1 MNASITS
8 LAAVAARLG
17 VDLVAAVVI
26 LIVGWILAG
35 WAGAV
40 VRRAASGSGRLD
52 GTVATVLG
60 RVARWTVLAFTVIAV
75 LGRFGVQTT
84 SLVALLGA
92 AGLAIGL
99 ALQGALSNIAAGV
112 LLLALKPF
120 RVGDAV
126 DISGTAGVVDDMG
139 LFVTRLTSFDGVPL
153 FVPNSNVWGKQVSNY
168 SQAGRRRNDLVVGIG
183 YGDDVARAMAVLQE
197 LVADEPRA
205 LQDPAP
211 LVAVE
216 SLGESSVNLLLRYWT
231 AAGDLFA
238 TRFDLTRA
246 VKERFD
252 AEGISIPY
260 PQRDLHVVEG
270 GVALAPGA

>member
-1 MNASITS
+1 MNASVTS

-17 VDLVAAVVI
+17 LDLVAAAVI
-26 LIVGWILAG
+26 LILGWIVAG
-35 WAGAV
+35 WAATV
-40 VRRAASGSGRLD
+40 VRRAAARSGRLD
-52 GTVATVLG
+52 ETVTTVLS
-60 RVARWTVLAFTVIAV
+60 RLARWTVLAFTVIAV

-92 AGLAIGL
+92 AGLAVGL
-99 ALQGALSNIAAGV
+99 ALQGALSNVAAGV

-126 DISGTAGVVDDMG
+126 DIGGTAGVVDDMG

-153 FVPNSNVWGKQVSNY
+153 FLPNSSVWGRQLSNY
-168 SQAGRRRNDLVVGIG
+168 SQAGRRRNDLIVGIG

-197 LVADEPRA
+197 LVKGEERA
-205 LQDPAP
+205 LEDPAP

-216 SLGESSVNLLLRYWT
+216 SLGDSSVNLLLRYWT
-231 AAGDLFA
+231 APGDFFA
-238 TRFDLTRA
+238 TKLDMTRA

-252 AEGISIPY
+252 AEGISIPF

>member
-1 MNASITS
+1 MNASVTS

-17 VDLVAAVVI
+17 LDLVAAAVI
-26 LIVGWILAG
+26 LILGWIVAG

-40 VRRAASGSGRLD
+40 VRRAAARSGRLD
-52 GTVATVLG
+52 ETVTTVLG
-60 RVARWTVLAFTVIAV
+60 RLARWTVLAFTVIAV

-92 AGLAIGL
+92 AGLAVGL
-99 ALQGALSNIAAGV
+99 ALQGALSNVAAGV

-126 DISGTAGVVDDMG
+126 DIGGTAGVVDDMG

-153 FVPNSNVWGKQVSNY
+153 FLPNSSVWGKQLSNY
-168 SQAGRRRNDLVVGIG
+168 SHAGRRRNDLIVGIG
-183 YGDDVARAMAVLQE
+183 YGDDVARALAVLQE
-197 LVADEPRA
+197 LVAGEERA
-205 LQDPAP
+205 LEDPAP

-216 SLGESSVNLLLRYWT
+216 SLGDSSVNLLLRYWT
-231 AAGDLFA
+231 APGDFFA
-238 TRFDLTRA
+238 TKLDMTRA

-252 AEGISIPY
+252 AEGISIPF

-270 GVALAPGA
+270 GVALAPSA

>member
-1 MNASITS
+1 MNASVTS

-17 VDLVAAVVI
+17 LDLVAAAVI
-26 LIVGWILAG
+26 LILGWIVAG

-40 VRRAASGSGRLD
+40 VRRAAARSGRLD
-52 GTVATVLG
+52 ETVTTVLG
-60 RVARWTVLAFTVIAV
+60 RLARWTVLAFTVIAV

-92 AGLAIGL
+92 AGLAVGL
-99 ALQGALSNIAAGV
+99 ALQGALSNVAAGV

-126 DISGTAGVVDDMG
+126 DIGGTAGVVDDMG

-153 FVPNSNVWGKQVSNY
+153 FLPNSSVWGKQLSNY
-168 SQAGRRRNDLVVGIG
+168 SQAGRRRNDLIVGIG

-197 LVADEPRA
+197 LVAGEERA
-205 LQDPAP
+205 LEDPAP

-216 SLGESSVNLLLRYWT
+216 SLGDSSVNLLLRYWT
-231 AAGDLFA
+231 APGDFFA
-238 TRFDLTRA
+238 TKLDMTRA
-246 VKERFD
+246 VKARFD
-252 AEGISIPY
+252 AEGISIPF

>member
-1 MNASITS
+1 MNASVTS

-17 VDLVAAVVI
+17 LDLLAAVVI

-40 VRRAASGSGRLD
+40 VRRAASRSGRLD
-52 GTVATVLG
+52 GTVVTVLG
-60 RVARWTVLAFTVIAV
+60 RLARWTVLAFTVIAV

-92 AGLAIGL
+92 AGLAVGL
-99 ALQGALSNIAAGV
+99 ALQGALSNVAAGV

-120 RVGDAV
+120 RVGDAI
-126 DISGTAGVVDDMG
+126 DIAGTSGVVDDMG

-153 FVPNSNVWGKQVSNY
+153 FLPNSSVWGKQLSNY
-168 SQAGRRRNDLVVGIG
+168 SQAGRRRNDLIVGIG
-183 YGDDVARAMAVLQE
+183 YGDDVARALAVLQE
-197 LVADEPRA
+197 LVAGEERA
-205 LQDPAP
+205 LDDPAP

-216 SLGESSVNLLLRYWT
+216 SLGDSSVNLLLRYWT
-231 AAGDLFA
+231 GAGDFFA
-238 TRFDLTRA
+238 TKLDMTRA

-252 AEGISIPY
+252 AEGISIPF